1 VGAAPG
7 EESRILVKFESSEQR
22 IENSIMLRI
31 ENLSVSYGTRGV
43 LHDISLEVNSGEV
56 VALIGPNGAGKS
68 TLVRAVSGVIPM
80 ESGRIRSSDSSHP
93 PVDLIALSPMQRAR
107 SLAVVPQA
115 ASMPPA
121 FTVWE
126 TVLMGRTPYLN
137 FLGQVSAKDEAIA
150 RLALQKVD
158 ALDLSERR
166 VGELSGGEQQRV
178 LLARA
183 LAQSTPI
190 LLLDEP
196 TSNLDLH
203 YQVSFMETVSTLAH
217 LDNLA
222 VLVAL
227 HDLNLAAR
235 YADRVAL
242 LVEGEI
248 KATGTPR
255 QVLTPE
261 LISTA
266 YHLPVQV
273 IPHPFADVPLV
284 LPGKK

>member
-1 VGAAPG
+1 
-7 EESRILVKFESSEQR
+7 
-22 IENSIMLRI
+22 MLRV
-31 ENLSVSYGTRGV
+31 EKLSVTYGTRRV
-43 LHDISLEVNSGEV
+43 INNVSLEINPGEV
-56 VALIGPNGAGKS
+56 TVLIGPNGAGKS
-68 TLVRAVSGVIPM
+68 TLIRAVSGVVAV
-80 ESGRIRSSDSSHP
+80 ESGKIHIDDNNNHFNLLS
-93 PVDLIALSPMQRAR
+93 LSPIQRAR

-126 TVLMGRTPYLN
+126 TVLMGRTPHLN
-137 FLGQVSAKDEAIA
+137 FLGQVSSKDEAIA

-203 YQVSFMETVSTLAH
+203 YQVGFMETVTNLAH
-217 LDNLA
+217 QDKLA
-222 VLVAL
+222 VLVAM

-248 KATGTPR
+248 TAEGTAR

-261 LISTA
+261 LISSA

-273 IPHPFADVPLV
+273 IQHPFADVPLV
-284 LPGKK
+284 LPGEK

>member
-1 VGAAPG
+1 M
-7 EESRILVKFESSEQR
+7 LQ
-22 IENSIMLRI
+22 IEK
-31 ENLSVSYGTRGV
+31 LSVRYGLRQV
-43 LHDISLEVNSGEV
+43 LKEVSLEVDSGEV
-56 VALIGPNGAGKS
+56 LALIGPNGAGKS
-68 TLVRAVSGVIPM
+68 TLVRAVSGVIPV
-80 ESGRIRSSDSSHP
+80 ESGRIWRKNFPIERASPSGTMARGRAD
-93 PVDLIALSPMQRAR
+93 DLLSQAPMQRAR

-115 ASMPPA
+115 ASLPPA

-126 TVLMGRTPYLN
+126 MVLMGRTPHLN

-158 ALDLSERR
+158 ALELSERR

-203 YQVSFMETVSTLAH
+203 YQVSFMEMVSVLAH
-217 LDNLA
+217 RDGLA

-242 LVEGEI
+242 LVDGEI
-248 KATGTPR
+248 KAAGTAP

-261 LISTA
+261 LISMA

-273 IPHPFADVPLV
+273 IPHPFVDVPLV
-284 LPGKK
+284 LPGNK

>member
-1 VGAAPG
+1 
-7 EESRILVKFESSEQR
+7 
-22 IENSIMLRI
+22 MLKV
-31 ENLSVSYGTRGV
+31 EGLSVSYGQRRV
-43 LHDISLEVNSGEV
+43 LHNVSLEVNSGEV
-56 VALIGPNGAGKS
+56 TALIGPNGAGKS
-68 TLVRAVSGVIPM
+68 TLVRAVSGVIPLD
-80 ESGRIRSSDSSHP
+80 SGKISSD
-93 PVDLIALSPMQRAR
+93 DLSRHYDLRSLPPMQRAR
-107 SLAVVPQA
+107 HLAVVPQA
-115 ASMPPA
+115 VSLPPA

-137 FLGQVSAKDEAIA
+137 FLGQTSARDEQIVH
-150 RLALQKVD
+150 LALQKVD

-166 VGELSGGEQQRV
+166 VGELSGGEGQRV

-203 YQVSFMETVSTLAH
+203 YQVSFMELVRGLARN
-217 LDNLA
+217 DKLA
-222 VLVAL
+222 VLIAL

-242 LVEGEI
+242 LVAGEI

-261 LISTA
+261 LISDA
-266 YHLPVQV
+266 YHLTVQV
-273 IPHPFADVPLV
+273 VPHPFMDTPLV
-284 LPGKK
+284 LPGK

>member
-1 VGAAPG
+1 M
-7 EESRILVKFESSEQR
+7 LK
-22 IENSIMLRI
+22 IEG
-31 ENLSVSYGTRGV
+31 LSVSYGDRRV
-43 LHDISLEVNSGEV
+43 LHNVSLEVNSGEV
-56 VALIGPNGAGKS
+56 LALIGPNGAGKS
-68 TLVRAVSGVIPM
+68 SLVRAVSGVVPV
-80 ESGRIRSSDSSHP
+80 ESGHIHNG
-93 PVDLIALSPMQRAR
+93 DLSYRYDLLTLTSMQRAR
-107 SLAVVPQA
+107 CLAVVPQA

-126 TVLMGRTPYLN
+126 TVMMGRTPHLN

-150 RLALQKVD
+150 RQALQKVD
-158 ALDLSERR
+158 ALELSERR

-183 LAQSTPI
+183 LTQSTPI

-203 YQVSFMETVSTLAH
+203 YQVGFMETVRTLAH
-217 LDNLA
+217 QDKLA
-222 VLVAL
+222 VLVVL
-227 HDLNLAAR
+227 HDLNTAAR

-242 LVEGEI
+242 LVDGEI
-248 KATGTPR
+248 TAAGTPQ

-273 IPHPFADVPLV
+273 IPHPFANVPLV
-284 LPGKK
+284 LPGNK

>member
-1 VGAAPG
+1 M
-7 EESRILVKFESSEQR
+7 LK
-22 IENSIMLRI
+22 IEGLT
-31 ENLSVSYGTRGV
+31 VSYGARRV
-43 LHDISLEVNSGEV
+43 LRDVALEVKSGEV
-56 VALIGPNGAGKS
+56 TALIGPNGAGKS
-68 TLVRAVSGVIPM
+68 TLVRAVSGVIPVV
-80 ESGRIRSSDSSHP
+80 EGHITVGATSRRP
-93 PVDLIALSPMQRAR
+93 YDLITLPPMARAR
-107 SLAVVPQA
+107 HLAVVPQA
-115 ASMPPA
+115 VSLPPA

-137 FLGQVSAKDEAIA
+137 FLGQTSAKDEELV

-158 ALDLSERR
+158 ALDLAERR
-166 VGELSGGEQQRV
+166 VGELSGGEGQRV

-203 YQVSFMETVSTLAH
+203 YQVTFMELVRGLAH
-217 LDNLA
+217 NESLA
-222 VLVAL
+222 VLIAL

-235 YADRVAL
+235 YADWIAL
-242 LVEGEI
+242 LVDGEI
-248 KATGTPR
+248 KASGTPH

-261 LISTA
+261 RISEA
-266 YHLPVQV
+266 YHLSVTV

-284 LPGKK
+284 LPSSQV

>member
-1 VGAAPG
+1 M
-7 EESRILVKFESSEQR
+7 LK
-22 IENSIMLRI
+22 IEG
-31 ENLSVSYGTRGV
+31 LSVSYGSRRV
-43 LHDISLEVNSGEV
+43 LHAISLDVYAGEV
-56 VALIGPNGAGKS
+56 LALIGPNGAGKS
-68 TLVRAVSGVIPM
+68 TLVRAASGVIPVLA
-80 ESGRIRSSDSSHP
+80 GKVTVNGD
-93 PVDLIALSPMQRAR
+93 DLLALTAMRRAR
-107 SLAVVPQA
+107 YLAVVPQA
-115 ASMPPA
+115 VSLPPA

-126 TVLMGRTPYLN
+126 TVLLGRTPYLN
-137 FLGQVSAKDEAIA
+137 FLGQVSRKDEDIA

-158 ALDLSERR
+158 ALDLVERR
-166 VGELSGGEQQRV
+166 VGELSGGESQRV

-196 TSNLDLH
+196 TVHLDLQ
-203 YQVSFMETVSTLAH
+203 YQVGLMETVRTLAH
-217 LDNLA
+217 TENLA
-222 VLVAL
+222 LLIAL

-242 LVEGEI
+242 LVAGEV
-248 KATGTPR
+248 KAVGNPR

-261 LISTA
+261 IISTA

-284 LPGKK
+284 LPDSQ

>member
-1 VGAAPG
+1 
-7 EESRILVKFESSEQR
+7 
-22 IENSIMLRI
+22 MLRI
-31 ENLSVSYGTRGV
+31 ENLTVSYGTRGV
-43 LHDISLEVNSGEV
+43 LHDVSLEINSGEV
-56 VALIGPNGAGKS
+56 LALIGPNGAGKS
-68 TLVRAVSGVIPM
+68 TLVRAVSGVIPL
-80 ESGRIRSSDSSHP
+80 ESGRIHSNGSSLP
-93 PVDLIALSPMQRAR
+93 PVDLIGLSPMQRAR

-203 YQVSFMETVSTLAH
+203 YQVGFMETVSTLAH

-242 LVEGEI
+242 MVEGEI

-273 IPHPFADVPLV
+273 IAHPFADVPLV

>member
-1 VGAAPG
+1 
-7 EESRILVKFESSEQR
+7 
-22 IENSIMLRI
+22 MLRV
-31 ENLSVSYGTRGV
+31 ERLSVSYGTRHV
-43 LHDISLEVNSGEV
+43 LNNVSLEVHSSEILAV
-56 VALIGPNGAGKS
+56 IGPNGAGKS
-68 TLVRAVSGVIPM
+68 TLVRALSGVVKVETGQI
-80 ESGRIRSSDSSHP
+80 SIDKNGIHY
-93 PVDLIALSPMQRAR
+93 DLLTLSPMQRAL

-126 TVLMGRTPYLN
+126 TVLMGRTPHLN
-137 FLGQVSAKDEAIA
+137 FLGQVSTNDETIA

-183 LAQSTPI
+183 LTQSTPI

-203 YQVSFMETVSTLAH
+203 YQVGFMETVRMLAH
-217 LDNLA
+217 QDELA

-242 LVEGEI
+242 LVGGEI
-248 KATGTPR
+248 IASGTPQ

-273 IPHPFADVPLV
+273 IQHPFADVPLV
-284 LPGKK
+284 LPGTK

>member
-1 VGAAPG
+1 M
-7 EESRILVKFESSEQR
+7 LK
-22 IENSIMLRI
+22 IEGLT
-31 ENLSVSYGTRGV
+31 VSYGARRV
-43 LHDISLEVNSGEV
+43 LNNISLEVDTGEIL
-56 VALIGPNGAGKS
+56 ALIGPNGAGKS
-68 TLVRAVSGVIPM
+68 TLIRAASGVV
-80 ESGRIRSSDSSHP
+80 
-93 PVDLIALSPMQRAR
+93 PVDSGMLLWNENSAPSRQLLSLSPMERAR
-107 SLAVVPQA
+107 TLAVVPQA

-126 TVLMGRTPYLN
+126 TVLMGRTPHLN
-137 FLGQVSAKDEAIA
+137 FLGQVSRKDETIA

-183 LAQSTPI
+183 LTQTTPI

-203 YQVSFMETVSTLAH
+203 YQVSFMETVRTLARQ
-217 LDNLA
+217 DKLA

-242 LVEGEI
+242 LVDGEI
-248 KATGTPR
+248 IAAGSPQ
-255 QVLTPE
+255 QVLTPQ
-261 LISTA
+261 LISAA

-273 IPHPFADVPLV
+273 ITHPFADVPLV
-284 LPGKK
+284 LPGNNG

>member
-1 VGAAPG
+1 
-7 EESRILVKFESSEQR
+7 
-22 IENSIMLRI
+22 MLRI
-31 ENLSVSYGTRGV
+31 EKLSVSYGPRRV
-43 LHDISLEVNSGEV
+43 LREVSLEVNSGEV

-68 TLVRAVSGVIPM
+68 TLVRAVSGVIPV
-80 ESGRIRSSDSSHP
+80 ESGRIWSDDLHFQGGSPGGTKPQSRSYE
-93 PVDLIALSPMQRAR
+93 LLSLAPMQRAR

-115 ASMPPA
+115 ASLPPA

-126 TVLMGRTPYLN
+126 MVLMGRTPHLN
-137 FLGQVSAKDEAIA
+137 FLGQVSANDETIA

-158 ALDLSERR
+158 ALELCDRR

-203 YQVSFMETVSTLAH
+203 YQVSFMETVCALAQQ
-217 LDNLA
+217 DSLA
-222 VLVAL
+222 VLVAM

-235 YADRVAL
+235 YANRVAL
-242 LVEGEI
+242 LVDGEI
-248 KATGTPR
+248 KASGTPR

-261 LISTA
+261 LISMA

-284 LPGKK
+284 LPGIK

>member
-1 VGAAPG
+1 
-7 EESRILVKFESSEQR
+7 
-22 IENSIMLRI
+22 MLKV
-31 ENLSVSYGTRGV
+31 ENLTVSYGSRRV
-43 LHDISLEVNSGEV
+43 LHDVSLEVTSGEV

-68 TLVRAVSGVIPM
+68 TLVRAVSGVIPVD
-80 ESGRIRSSDSSHP
+80 GGKIQCDRSSGPSIN
-93 PVDLIALSPMQRAR
+93 LLSLPPMQRAR

-115 ASMPPA
+115 ASLPPA

-137 FLGQVSAKDEAIA
+137 FLGQVSARDEAIA

-158 ALDLSERR
+158 ALELSGRR

-183 LAQSTPI
+183 LTQSTPI

-203 YQVSFMETVSTLAH
+203 YQVSFMETVSALAH
-217 LDNLA
+217 QEALA

-242 LVEGEI
+242 LVDGEI
-248 KATGTPR
+248 KASGTPR

-261 LISTA
+261 LISKA
-266 YHLPVQV
+266 YHLTVQV
-273 IPHPFADVPLV
+273 IPHPFVDAPLV
-284 LPGKK
+284 LPGKM

>member
-1 VGAAPG
+1 
-7 EESRILVKFESSEQR
+7 
-22 IENSIMLRI
+22 
-31 ENLSVSYGTRGV
+31 
-43 LHDISLEVNSGEV
+43 
-56 VALIGPNGAGKS
+56 
-68 TLVRAVSGVIPM
+68 VSGVVPVECGHIHNDDL
-80 ESGRIRSSDSSHP
+80 SGHYDMLTLSS
-93 PVDLIALSPMQRAR
+93 MQRAR
-107 SLAVVPQA
+107 CLAVVPQA

-126 TVLMGRTPYLN
+126 TVMMGRTPHLN

-150 RLALQKVD
+150 RQALQKVD
-158 ALDLSERR
+158 ALELSERR

-183 LAQSTPI
+183 LTQSTPI

-203 YQVSFMETVSTLAH
+203 YQVGFMETVRTLAH
-217 LDNLA
+217 HDKLA

-227 HDLNLAAR
+227 HDLNIAAR

-242 LVEGEI
+242 LVDGEI
-248 KATGTPR
+248 IAAGTPQ

-273 IPHPFADVPLV
+273 IPHPFANVPLV
-284 LPGKK
+284 LPGNK

>member
-1 VGAAPG
+1 M
-7 EESRILVKFESSEQR
+7 LK
-22 IENSIMLRI
+22 IEG
-31 ENLSVSYGTRGV
+31 LSVSYGSRRV
-43 LHDISLEVNSGEV
+43 LHAISLDVHAGEV
-56 VALIGPNGAGKS
+56 LALIGPNGAGKS
-68 TLVRAVSGVIPM
+68 TLVRAASGVIPVLA
-80 ESGRIRSSDSSHP
+80 GRVTVNGD
-93 PVDLIALSPMQRAR
+93 DLLALTAMRRAR
-107 SLAVVPQA
+107 YLAVVPQA
-115 ASMPPA
+115 VSLPPA

-126 TVLMGRTPYLN
+126 TVLLGRTPYLN
-137 FLGQVSAKDEAIA
+137 FLGQVSRKDEDIA

-158 ALDLSERR
+158 ALDLVERR
-166 VGELSGGEQQRV
+166 VGELSGGESQRV

-196 TSNLDLH
+196 TVHLDLQ
-203 YQVSFMETVSTLAH
+203 YQVSLMETVRTLAH
-217 LDNLA
+217 TENLA
-222 VLVAL
+222 LLIAL

-242 LVEGEI
+242 LVAGELT
-248 KATGTPR
+248 AVGNPR

-261 LISTA
+261 IISTA

-284 LPGKK
+284 LPDSQ

>member
-1 VGAAPG
+1 M
-7 EESRILVKFESSEQR
+7 K
-22 IENSIMLRI
+22 MLRI
-31 ENLSVSYGTRGV
+31 ENLSVSYGPRRV
-43 LHDISLEVNSGEV
+43 LTDVSLEVSSGEV

-68 TLVRAVSGVIPM
+68 TLVRAVSGVIHV
-80 ESGRIRSSDSSHP
+80 ESGRIHCNSSDFP
-93 PVDLIALSPMQRAR
+93 ALDLMAMSPMQRAR
-107 SLAVVPQA
+107 SLAVVPQV
-115 ASMPPA
+115 ASLPPA

-126 TVLMGRTPYLN
+126 TVLMGRTPHLN
-137 FLGQVSAKDEAIA
+137 FLGQVSARDEAIS

-158 ALDLSERR
+158 ALELSGRR

-183 LAQSTPI
+183 LTQSTPI

-203 YQVSFMETVSTLAH
+203 YQVSFMETVSALAH
-217 LDNLA
+217 QEHLA

-242 LVEGEI
+242 LVDGQI
-248 KATGTPR
+248 KASGTPR
-255 QVLTPE
+255 HVLTPE
-261 LISTA
+261 LISMA

-273 IPHPFADVPLV
+273 IPHPFADAPLV
-284 LPGKK
+284 LPGKM